1 MSVASALAGA
11 ACFPGRLPRSTATCW
26 QFNGYA
32 LAADI
37 GYRALSTNVNFSNGA
52 NNSNLDLVI
61 HGPLIGMTVK
71 F

>member
-1 MSVASALAGA
+1 MSLPDLARHASADGV
-11 ACFPGRLPRSTATCW
+11 FGKDSYTW

-37 GYRALSTNVNFSNGA
+37 GYRALSTNVNFSNGVKM
-52 NNSNLDLVI
+52 SNLDLVI